1 MKEYD
6 VVIVGSGSGANLVE
20 DALEHNKTVA
30 LVDKGPVGG
39 TCLNVGC
46 IPTKMIIVP
55 ADRIMELREA
65 KKLGIAAEVRDVDFT
80 AIMERMRASVR
91 KSHDRIREALE
102 KAEDFDFYYG
112 EAHFTGDYTLE
123 VNPVREGHPPAHP
136 AGGSASAPPKDHAGH
151 HRKSASFPDGKART
165 IRGKTIILVSGA
177 RPLVPMVKG
186 IEGIEYLTNESALR
200 LTERPD
206 SMVIIGGGYVAA
218 EFAHFFEAMGTKVT
232 IIQRNQRL
240 VPEEEPEV
248 SALLQT
254 ALARR
259 MTVLTNTEAIEVR
272 QTGKL
277 TTVLARERGS
287 GKQREFTARHVLIA
301 AGRKSNADILMV
313 GNTGVKTADNGYI
326 AVDEFF
332 ETTKKNIWAFG
343 DAIGKKMFRHA
354 ANHEAEL
361 VGHNAIHGKKSGM
374 NYLAVPHAVF
384 SWPEIASVGLTE
396 EQAMKV
402 MGKKDLL
409 VGKAMYT
416 DVARGEAMM
425 ETEGFAKAIVQRKT
439 GKIMGFHIIG
449 PQASIL
455 IQEVVN
461 AMAADANLWAVAKG
475 IHIHPALSEVV
486 LKPFG
491 KLAEP
496 D

>member
-1 MKEYD
+1 M
-6 VVIVGSGSGANLVE
+6 
-20 DALEHNKTVA
+20 
-30 LVDKGPVGG
+30 
-39 TCLNVGC
+39 
-46 IPTKMIIVP
+46 
-55 ADRIMELREA
+55 
-65 KKLGIAAEVRDVDFT
+65 RDVDFS

-102 KAEDFDFYYG
+102 KAEDFDFYSG

-123 VNPVREGHPPAHP
+123 VSPVSEGHRHP
-136 AGGSASAPPKDHAGH
+136 HSATGGSSPSSGDHGGRRH
-151 HRKSASFPDGKART
+151 KSATGPDEKPRT
-165 IRGKTIILVSGA
+165 IRGKTIILASGA
-177 RPLVPMVKG
+177 RPLVPQVKG

-200 LTERPD
+200 LEERPE
-206 SMVIIGGGYVAA
+206 SMVIIGGGYIAA

-232 IIQRNQRL
+232 IIQRNRRL

-248 SALLQT
+248 SESLRI

-259 MTVLTNTEAIEVR
+259 MTVLTGTEVVEVR
-272 QTGKL
+272 QTGKV
-277 TTVLARERGS
+277 TTVLARERES
-287 GKQREFTARHVLIA
+287 GKQREFTVRYVLLA
-301 AGRKSNADILMV
+301 AGRRSNADVLMV
-313 GNTGVKTADNGYI
+313 ANTGVKTDERGYI
-326 AVDEFF
+326 AVDEYF

-361 VGHNAIHGKKSGM
+361 LWHNAVHGKKSKM

-396 EQAMKV
+396 EQAVKV
-402 MGKKDLL
+402 MGKKELL
-409 VGKAMYT
+409 IGKAMYT

-425 ETEGFAKAIVQRKT
+425 ETEGFAKAIVHRKT
-439 GKIMGFHIIG
+439 GKILGYHIIG
-449 PQASIL
+449 PQASVL

-461 AMAADANLWAVAKG
+461 AMAVDANLWAVAKG

-491 KLAEP
+491 KLR
-496 D
+496 DLD